1 MKYFQSVL
9 KHLTILGIDATQRP
23 LNQKII
29 MIFLLYALNST
40 LIVVFL
46 VNETIS
52 FREYIDAIYMTAAS
66 IAINIH
72 FTFVAIKMEKLFAF
86 FGTMQEIIENS
97 ESTF

>member
-1 MKYFQSVL
+1 MKYFQAVQ
-9 KHLTILGIDATQRP
+9 KHLTILGIDAAQRP
-23 LNQKII
+23 FNQKTII
-29 MIFLLYALNST
+29 IFLLYALNST
-40 LIVVFL
+40 FIFVFL

-86 FGTMQEIIENS
+86 FGTMEDIIENS
-97 ESTF
+97 ESAF